1 VSPLDV
7 SGATPVA
14 SAGELDRW
22 LRDHGRSERE
32 RIVAIFKKPP
42 AGRP

>member
-14 SAGELDRW
+14 SAGEFDRW
-22 LRDHGRSERE
+22 LRDHVRIDYRGYSIRS
-32 RIVAIFKKPP
+32 A
-42 AGRP
+42 